1 MLRYRHWQI
10 SKLKAFTLVPLALM
24 PYFARTDKTLC
35 PDTILWLEGEGNYT
49 RIHFQEQPSSV
60 MAYTLKRFE
69 EHFAGFVRV
78 RRDVLVN
85 PRYIQYIRW
94 NGQPKLT
101 IYLSDGTVLTASRRR
116 HRLLA
121 AQLRQQKSFS

>member
-1 MLRYRHWQI
+1 M
-10 SKLKAFTLVPLALM
+10 T
-24 PYFARTDKTLC
+24 YFARTQNTLL
-35 PDTILWLEGEGNYT
+35 PDTILWLEGVGNYT
-49 RIHFQEQPSSV
+49 RIHWQEQPTSV

-85 PRYIQYIRW
+85 PRHIASIRW
-94 NGQPKLT
+94 NGSLKLT

-121 AQLRQQKSFS
+121 VQLRQQERAN

>member
-1 MLRYRHWQI
+1 
-10 SKLKAFTLVPLALM
+10 M
-24 PYFARTDKTLC
+24 PYFARTQNTLL

-49 RIHFQEQPSSV
+49 RIHRQEQPTSV

-69 EHFAGFVRV
+69 EHFAEFVRV

-85 PRYIQYIRW
+85 PRHIAGVRW
-94 NGQPKLT
+94 NGNPKLT

-116 HRLLA
+116 YRLLA
-121 AQLRQQKSFS
+121 VQLRQQERA

>member
-1 MLRYRHWQI
+1 
-10 SKLKAFTLVPLALM
+10 M
-24 PYFARTDKTLC
+24 PHFARTHKTLL

-49 RIHFQEQPSSV
+49 RIHRQDEPTSV

-69 EHFAGFVRV
+69 EHLVGFVRV

-85 PRYIQYIRW
+85 PRYIQCIRW

-121 AQLRQQKSFS
+121 VQLRQQERA

>member
-1 MLRYRHWQI
+1 MSYLSRTKQ
-10 SKLKAFTLVPLALM
+10 TLL
-24 PYFARTDKTLC
+24 
-35 PDTILWLEGEGNYT
+35 PDSILWFEGDGNYT
-49 RIHFQEQPSSV
+49 RIHRQEQPALV

-69 EHFAGFVRV
+69 EHFTGFVRV

-85 PRYIQYIRW
+85 PRYIQSICW

-121 AQLRQQKSFS
+121 VQRS

>member
-1 MLRYRHWQI
+1 M
-10 SKLKAFTLVPLALM
+10 T
-24 PYFARTDKTLC
+24 YFARTHKTLL

-49 RIHFQEQPSSV
+49 RIHRQDEPTSV

-69 EHFAGFVRV
+69 EHLVGFVRV
-78 RRDVLVN
+78 RRDALVN
-85 PRYIQYIRW
+85 PRYIQCIRW

-121 AQLRQQKSFS
+121 MQLRQQERA